1 MRSAARDRGAS
12 MVEAAIVLP
21 ILLLLIFGIV
31 EFGRAFNAKNTLN
44 QASREGV
51 RRYALTQ
58 DFDQGATAARNA
70 ATSLDSSS
78 LSISGTAC
86 NEGDPTSLTVSYP
99 FSYDIP
105 FFGSNTVSM
114 SSTGVMRCGG

>member
-1 MRSAARDRGAS
+1 

-58 DFDQGATAARNA
+58 DFDEGATAARDA

-78 LSISGTAC
+78 LAISGTAC